1 MSNPRSGRLQ
11 SVSSFA
17 DCFVGL
23 SASFLGEV
31 AETTARLSSP
41 LKNSARL
48 TVVHPPEAPHPLPSV
63 SELGGLPTQEHSL
76 PPLKPHSDHPEPLPK
91 PVHLPETHPPDES
104 LPNDAWQLQTEYYKL
119 GPHLERLTDR
129 LRVVKYMSEPAQSKP
144 AVIVEFF
151 QRYGSLTRPEE
162 RLSLVQG
169 AIQDLLKYRQI
180 TYELGQHWLKA
191 FEAICQTQKD
201 FESELRMNTL
211 VSFGYRNFMTKLS
224 TPTIAPNPDHVKL
237 ERLASN
243 LEADRDQHYQHK
255 IWAADHTGQ
264 GRQKTLERKNAIKKV
279 DWSQETLFPYI
290 GLGNSGE
297 VKSFKRMIQE
307 SPVVKAYFEKAR
319 RRPTWS
325 ILLGRYFKRYEKRL
339 IANNE
344 VKFIARL
351 GRTANKANGETDAQT
366 KTASIILLWQLKS
379 RGGIGVHGL
388 FDDFRFTS
396 KAQELATIQ
405 LNSLLEQK
413 TVGSLWNNDLVLL
426 QTLQTRQRFSKL
438 NKAELYSFDFSPK
451 PLLPPHLLPK

>member
-11 SVSSFA
+11 SVSFILLIVS
-17 DCFVGL
+17 VGL

-91 PVHLPETHPPDES
+91 PVHLPETHPPDQS

-144 AVIVEFF
+144 AVIVDFF
-151 QRYGSLTRPEE
+151 QRYGSLTGPEE

-191 FEAICQTQKD
+191 FEAI
-201 FESELRMNTL
+201 
-211 VSFGYRNFMTKLS
+211 SFHTYDRPKPRS
-224 TPTIAPNPDHVKL
+224 RKL

-351 GRTANKANGETDAQT
+351 GRTANKANGENRRPNQNGLHHLTLATQE
-366 KTASIILLWQLKS
+366 Q
-379 RGGIGVHGL
+379 RGIGLHGL
-388 FDDFRFTS
+388 FDDFRFTT
-396 KAQELATIQ
+396 KAQETCYHPAQ
-405 LNSLLEQK
+405 LF
-413 TVGSLWNNDLVLL
+413 T
-426 QTLQTRQRFSKL
+426 
-438 NKAELYSFDFSPK
+438 
-451 PLLPPHLLPK
+451 